1 MRIGKK
7 GEVRDKPLP
16 SFYVQNYYS
25 FPKNANNRVFKW
37 RDNLLI
43 KS

>member
-16 SFYVQNYYS
+16 SFYVQNYFS
-25 FPKNANNRVFKW
+25 FPKKR
-37 RDNLLI
+37 
-43 KS
+43 

>member
-16 SFYVQNYYS
+16 SFYVKITTLS
-25 FPKNANNRVFKW
+25 PKTPIIGFSNGV
-37 RDNLLI
+37 I
-43 KS
+43 IY

>member
-16 SFYVQNYYS
+16 SFYVQNY
-25 FPKNANNRVFKW
+25 
-37 RDNLLI
+37 NLSPNVN
-43 KS
+43 K

>member
-16 SFYVQNYYS
+16 SFYVQNNFS
-25 FPKNANNRVFKW
+25 FLQKR
-37 RDNLLI
+37 
-43 KS
+43 